1 MASANYRPEEVIV
14 MMWTTYA
21 KIWRDMQAKA
31 VKLSKDRDV
40 AAFMFV
46 GEDPVEFLEFIQE
59 YGKFL
64 DSVGETKKVE
74 LLRRH
79 WAALNKVVRWADKQS

>member
-1 MASANYRPEEVIV
+1 
-14 MMWTTYA
+14 MMWNTYLKA
-21 KIWRDMQAKA
+21 WQDMQQKA
-31 VKLSKDRDV
+31 MELSKSKNV

-46 GEDPVEFLEFIQE
+46 GENPLEFLEFIQE

-74 LLRRH
+74 LLRKH
-79 WAALNKVVRWADKQS
+79 WAALNKVVKWADRQN